1 MQEFDHLVDHSVD
14 SYGTWFFGIA
24 VPSVRPYL
32 PSLFLPTHL
41 LTFVSIVPFLVLCLF
56 HTITSFFHLISTM
69 QATANFSSSTLPLW
83 GLQLASQKITG
94 KKTKSDVQ
102 FCHTEWICC
111 SYSRSNADAP
121 CDPRRTPERVAVHC
135 NIGWT
140 WSGIQWLWRQV
151 KLKLTSRLPLL
162 AFPFNLTV
170 STT

>member
-94 KKTKSDVQ
+94 KKP
-102 FCHTEWICC
+102 
-111 SYSRSNADAP
+111 N
-121 CDPRRTPERVAVHC
+121 
-135 NIGWT
+135 
-140 WSGIQWLWRQV
+140 
-151 KLKLTSRLPLL
+151 LTSNFVILNEYVALIAGAMPMPHVTLVGHQNAL
-162 AFPFNLTV
+162 QCIAISAELGLVF
-170 STT
+170 SGSEGKSS